1 MNTPA
6 MYTHDQAIQITAHGL
21 AMLGVL
27 SMPAPGTPVQ
37 RTAVLIVVGGAQ
49 YRVGSHRQ
57 FVLLARRLAAAG
69 HPVLRFDLPGMGDS
83 PGAAVPFDQTA
94 PHIGAAIDA
103 LQHATG
109 AGHIVL
115 WGLCDGASASLLYLQ
130 ATRDPRVQGLALLN
144 PWVRSEAGLA
154 RAHVKHYYRQR
165 LLQPAFWRKLWAG
178 GVGLEALRGLGRNL
192 LAMRHTS
199 TQSLS
204 FQELMGLGWQGFEG
218 KTLLMLSTRDLT
230 AQEFVEYTATQPP
243 WRQALQRPTVTR
255 HDIKDA
261 DHTCSQPASQQ
272 EVETLTLGWLGT
284 LAQ

>member
-1 MNTPA
+1 MNT
-6 MYTHDQAIQITAHGL
+6 HEQALQITGYGL

-27 SMPAPGTPVQ
+27 SMPAPGCPVQ
-37 RTAVLIVVGGAQ
+37 RTAVVIVVGGAQ

-57 FVLLARRLAAAG
+57 FVRLARRLAGAG
-69 HPVLRFDLPGMGDS
+69 YPVLRFDLPGMGDS

-94 PHIGAAIDA
+94 PHIAAAIDA
-103 LQHATG
+103 VQQASG
-109 AGHIVL
+109 AARIVL

-130 ATRDPRVQGLALLN
+130 ATQDTRIQGLALLN

-178 GVGLEALRGLGRNL
+178 GVGLAALRGLGRNL
-192 LAMRHTS
+192 LAMRRPA

-204 FQELMGLGWQGFEG
+204 FQELMALGWKWFEG
-218 KTLLMLSTRDLT
+218 KTLLMLSTHDLT
-230 AQEFVEYTATQPP
+230 AQEFAEYAATQPP
-243 WRQALQRPTVTR
+243 WRQVLQRPTVTR

-272 EVETLTLGWLGT
+272 EVEAVTLGWLGT
-284 LAQ
+284 LAP